1 MAGVKTQTV
10 KDVVGQWPHFP
21 SPAQKVT
28 VHYMFDLQTSQKQA
42 SVETLSTNKQKKGNF
57 QYAKKAI

>member
-42 SVETLSTNKQKKGNF
+42 SVETLLTNKQKKR
-57 QYAKKAI
+57 